1 MGSLG
6 EVDFSSPFFE
16 TFPALPPPPG
26 VRSNFDNPVT
36 RGPDVVIASSICL
49 TLMLSLVVM
58 RFYTKIAIK
67 RKLGWDDWLCIPA
80 TVRRQHLLPLRNL
93 SDLEQAGAIGFAA
106 VSITLVHQAVGPHQ
120 WDVPVSHFTKD
131 VLRKFIVVD
140 VIYSPAILMA
150 KLSLLS
156 LYLQVFRPN
165 PRLRYAIHFGMVFVT
180 LFYTGT
186 FIAFCVLAIPQPGES
201 LIGKILSNDVA
212 SLIPIS
218 VAQGGVNVASDLYIF
233 LLPIPGVMQLQMPT
247 RKKIGVCAIFAT
259 GSLACLASIMGL
271 YYRTRLKRDS
281 DVTWSLVDILIWVVI
296 ELHVGVMCGC
306 MPALAGF
313 FNHYLPILRSFGSSI
328 SSRVKGI
335 SFLRISS
342 RPSSSESSSKRLATK
357 DIHMTLGSRVDG
369 QGQFINTQ
377 SVFASEEN
385 WLKPGRATHN
395 PRSLARNPSGTRREW
410 HEGMAELKRQSL
422 ASHPPMVRMK
432 PSSQTRT
439 RSLTIHDEEM
449 GTPIYGIP
457 SGEIYKAPQH
467 HSGYF

>member
-6 EVDFSSPFFE
+6 EVDLTSPFFE

-49 TLMLSLVVM
+49 ALMLSLVVM

-67 RKLGWDDWLCIPA
+67 RQFGLCIPA
-80 TVRRQHLLPLRNL
+80 T
-93 SDLEQAGAIGFAA
+93 AGAIGFAA
-106 VSITLVHQAVGPHQ
+106 TSITLVHQAIGPHQ
-120 WDVPVSHFTKD
+120 WNVPISHFTKD

-165 PRLRYAIHFGMVFVT
+165 IRLRYAIYFGMLFVT

-186 FIAFCVLAIPQPGES
+186 FIAFCVLAIPGPGES
-201 LIGKILSNDVA
+201 LISTILSNDVA
-212 SLIPIS
+212 LLIPIS
-218 VAQGGVNVASDLYIF
+218 VAQGGVNVATDFYIF
-233 LLPIPGVMQLQMPT
+233 LLPIPGVLQLQMPT

-281 DVTWSLVDILIWVVI
+281 DVTWDLVDILIWVVV

-313 FNHYLPILRSFGSSI
+313 FNYYLPMLRSVGSFF
-328 SSRVKGI
+328 SSRVKGF
-335 SFLRISS
+335 SLLKLSS
-342 RPSSSESSSKRLATK
+342 RPSSSDSSSKKLATK
-357 DIHMTLGSRVDG
+357 DIHMTLGSKVDG
-369 QGQFINTQ
+369 QGRFLNPT
-377 SVFASEEN
+377 SVFAREED
-385 WLKPGRATHN
+385 WLKLGELAHN
-395 PRSLARNPSGTRREW
+395 PPGLARKPSGTRREQI
-410 HEGMAELKRQSL
+410 EGLAELKRQSL
-422 ASHPPMVRMK
+422 SSHPPMMIVK
-432 PSSQTRT
+432 PLAQSRT
-439 RSLTIHDEEM
+439 RSLTVHDEEM
-449 GTPIYGIP
+449 GTSIFGIP
-457 SGEIYKAPQH
+457 SGEIYDNTH
-467 HSGYF
+467 HRRGYF